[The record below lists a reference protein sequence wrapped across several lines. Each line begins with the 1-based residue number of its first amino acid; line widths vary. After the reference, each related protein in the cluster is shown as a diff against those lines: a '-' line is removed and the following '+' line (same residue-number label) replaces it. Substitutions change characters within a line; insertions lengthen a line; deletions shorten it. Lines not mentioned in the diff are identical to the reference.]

1 MADQAK
7 WYAIHT
13 YSAYENKVATNLRR
27 IIENRKLEEV
37 IQDISVPTET
47 VVETTEKGQKEYER
61 KIFPGYVLVK
71 MVLTDETWYI
81 VRNIQGVT
89 GFVGSTSEPLPLTQA
104 EIEKLGVEKRVIHT
118 DYKMGDSVRFVAS
131 NMSGFVGVVDEV
143 YPESSKLKVV
153 VSMFGRETSVE
164 VSFEQ
169 VAPVE

>member
-1 MADQAK
+1 MADKAK
-7 WYAIHT
+7 WYAVHT

-27 IIENRKLEEV
+27 IIENRKLEEM

-61 KIFPGYVLVK
+61 KVFPGYVLVK
-71 MVLTDETWYI
+71 MVMTDETWYI

-104 EIEKLGVEKRVIHT
+104 EIEKLGVEKRVVHT
-118 DYKMGDSVRFVAS
+118 DYKKGDSVRFVAS

-143 YPESSKLKVV
+143 YPESAKLKVV
-153 VSMFGRETSVE
+153 VSMFGRETAVE
-164 VSFEQ
+164 VSFDQ

>member
-1 MADQAK
+1 MAEKAK

-13 YSAYENKVATNLRR
+13 YSAYENKVATNLRT

-104 EIEKLGVEKRVIHT
+104 EIEKLGVEKRVVHT
-118 DYKMGDSVRFVAS
+118 DYKKGDSVRFVAS

>member
-1 MADQAK
+1 MAEKAK

-61 KIFPGYVLVK
+61 KVFPGYVLVK

-104 EIEKLGVEKRVIHT
+104 EIDKLGVEKRVVHT
-118 DYKMGDSVRFVAS
+118 DYKKGDSVRFIAS

-143 YPESSKLKVV
+143 FSDSSRLKVV

-164 VSFEQ
+164 VGFDQ

>member
-1 MADQAK
+1 MAEKAK

-13 YSAYENKVATNLRR
+13 YSAYENKVATNLRT

-71 MVLTDETWYI
+71 MILTDETWYI

-89 GFVGSTSEPLPLTQA
+89 GFVGSTSEPLPLSDA
-104 EIEKLGVEKRVIHT
+104 EIQKLGVERRVIHT
-118 DYKMGDSVRFVAS
+118 QYKKGDTIRFVDS
-131 NMSGFVGVVDEV
+131 KMSGYVGVVEEV
-143 YPESSKLKVV
+143 YPNSSKLKVAI
-153 VSMFGRETSVE
+153 SMYGRETSVE

>member
-1 MADQAK
+1 MAEKAK

-13 YSAYENKVATNLRR
+13 YSAYENKVATNLRT

-71 MVLTDETWYI
+71 MILTDETWYI

-89 GFVGSTSEPLPLTQA
+89 GFVGSTSEPLPLSDA
-104 EIEKLGVEKRVIHT
+104 EIQKLGVERRVIHT
-118 DYKMGDSVRFVAS
+118 QYKKGDTIRFVDS
-131 NMSGFVGVVDEV
+131 KMSGYVGVVEEV
-143 YPESSKLKVV
+143 YPSSSKLKVV
-153 VSMFGRETSVE
+153 VSMYGRETSVE

>member
-1 MADQAK
+1 MAEKAK

-13 YSAYENKVATNLRR
+13 YSAYENKVATNLRT

-71 MVLTDETWYI
+71 MILTDETWYI

-89 GFVGSTSEPLPLTQA
+89 GFVGSTSEPLPLSDA
-104 EIEKLGVEKRVIHT
+104 EIEKLGVEKRVVHT
-118 DYKMGDSVRFVAS
+118 DYKKGDTVRVVAS
-131 NMSGFVGVVDEV
+131 NMSGFIGVVDEV

-153 VSMFGRETSVE
+153 VSMFGRETSAE

>member
-1 MADQAK
+1 MADKAK

-61 KIFPGYVLVK
+61 KVFPGYVLVK
-71 MVLTDETWYI
+71 MVLTEETWYI

-104 EIEKLGVEKRVIHT
+104 EIEKLGVEKRVVHT
-118 DYKMGDSVRFVAS
+118 NYKKGDSVRFVAS

>member
-1 MADQAK
+1 MADKAK

-61 KIFPGYVLVK
+61 KVFPGYVLVK
-71 MVLTDETWYI
+71 MVMTDETWYI

-104 EIEKLGVEKRVIHT
+104 EIEKLGVEKRVVHT
-118 DYKMGDSVRFVAS
+118 DYKKGDSVRFVAS

>member
-1 MADQAK
+1 MAEKAK

-13 YSAYENKVATNLRR
+13 YSSYENKVATNLRR

-61 KIFPGYVLVK
+61 KIFPSYVLVK
-71 MVLTDETWYI
+71 MVMTDETWYI

-104 EIEKLGVEKRVIHT
+104 EIEKLGVEKRVVHT
-118 DYKMGDSVRFVAS
+118 DYKKGDSVRFVAS
-131 NMSGFVGVVDEV
+131 NMSGFVGVVEEV
-143 YPESSKLKVV
+143 YPESAKLKVV
-153 VSMFGRETSVE
+153 VSMFGRENSVE

>member
-1 MADQAK
+1 MADKAR

-61 KIFPGYVLVK
+61 KVFPGYVLVK
-71 MVLTDETWYI
+71 MVMTDETWYI

-89 GFVGSTSEPLPLTQA
+89 GFVGSTSEPLPLTDA
-104 EIEKLGVEKRVIHT
+104 EIEKLGVEKRVVHT
-118 DYKMGDSVRFVAS
+118 DYKKGDSVRFVAS

>member
-1 MADQAK
+1 MADKAK
-7 WYAIHT
+7 WYAVHT

-104 EIEKLGVEKRVIHT
+104 EIEKLGVEKRVVHT
-118 DYKMGDSVRFVAS
+118 DYKKGDSVRFVAS

-143 YPESSKLKVV
+143 YAETAKLKVV
-153 VSMFGRETSVE
+153 VSMFGRETVVE

>member
-1 MADQAK
+1 MAEKAK

-61 KIFPGYVLVK
+61 KVFPGYVLVK
-71 MVLTDETWYI
+71 MIMTDETWYI

-104 EIEKLGVEKRVIHT
+104 EIEKLGVEKRVVHT
-118 DYKMGDSVRFVAS
+118 DYKKGDSVRFVAS

>member
-1 MADQAK
+1 MADKAK
-7 WYAIHT
+7 WYAVHT

-27 IIENRKLEEV
+27 IIENRKLEEM

-47 VVETTEKGQKEYER
+47 VVETTDKGQKEYER

-71 MVLTDETWYI
+71 MVMTDETWYI

-104 EIEKLGVEKRVIHT
+104 EIEKLGVEKRVVHT
-118 DYKMGDSVRFVAS
+118 DYQKGDSVRFVAS
-131 NMSGFVGVVDEV
+131 NMSGFVGVVEEV
-143 YPESSKLKVV
+143 YPESAKLKVV

>member
-1 MADQAK
+1 MADKAK

-61 KIFPGYVLVK
+61 KVFPGYVLVK
-71 MVLTDETWYI
+71 MVMTDETWYI

-104 EIEKLGVEKRVIHT
+104 EIEKLGVEKRVVHT
-118 DYKMGDSVRFVAS
+118 DYKKGDSVRFVSS
-131 NMSGFVGVVDEV
+131 NMSGFVGVVEEV
-143 YPESSKLKVV
+143 YPESAKLKVV

-164 VSFEQ
+164 VAFDQ

>member
-1 MADQAK
+1 MAEKAK

-61 KIFPGYVLVK
+61 KVFPGYVLVK
-71 MVLTDETWYI
+71 MVMTDETWYI

-104 EIEKLGVEKRVIHT
+104 EIEKLGVEKVVVHT
-118 DYKMGDSVRFVAS
+118 DYKKGDSVRFVAS
-131 NMSGFVGVVDEV
+131 NMSGFVGVVEEV
-143 YPESSKLKVV
+143 YPESAKLKVV

>member
-1 MADQAK
+1 MAEKAK

-61 KIFPGYVLVK
+61 RVFPGYVLVK

-104 EIEKLGVEKRVIHT
+104 EIDKLGVEKRVVHT
-118 DYKMGDSVRFVAS
+118 DYKKGDSVRFIAS

-143 YPESSKLKVV
+143 FSDSSRLKVV

-164 VSFEQ
+164 VGFDQ

>member
-1 MADQAK
+1 MADKAK

-37 IQDISVPTET
+37 IRDISVPTET

-104 EIEKLGVEKRVIHT
+104 EIEKLGVEKRVVHT
-118 DYKMGDSVRFVAS
+118 DYKKGDSVRFVAS
-131 NMSGFVGVVDEV
+131 NMSGFVGVVEEV

-153 VSMFGRETSVE
+153 VSMFGRDTSVE

>member
-1 MADQAK
+1 
-7 WYAIHT
+7 
-13 YSAYENKVATNLRR
+13 
-27 IIENRKLEEV
+27 
-37 IQDISVPTET
+37 
-47 VVETTEKGQKEYER
+47 
-61 KIFPGYVLVK
+61 

-104 EIEKLGVEKRVIHT
+104 EIDKLGVEKRVVHT
-118 DYKMGDSVRFVAS
+118 DYKKGDSVRFIAS

-143 YPESSKLKVV
+143 FSDSSRLKVV

-164 VSFEQ
+164 VGFDQ

>member
-1 MADQAK
+1 MAEKAK

-61 KIFPGYVLVK
+61 KVFPGYVLVK
-71 MVLTDETWYI
+71 MVMTDETWYI

-104 EIEKLGVEKRVIHT
+104 EIEKLGVEKRVVHT
-118 DYKMGDSVRFVAS
+118 DYKKGDSVRFVAS

>member
-1 MADQAK
+1 MADKAK
-7 WYAIHT
+7 WYAVHT

-61 KIFPGYVLVK
+61 KVFPGYVLVK
-71 MVLTDETWYI
+71 MVMNDETWYI

-104 EIEKLGVEKRVIHT
+104 EIEKLGVEKRVVHT
-118 DYKMGDSVRFVAS
+118 DYKKGDSVRFVAS

-143 YPESSKLKVV
+143 YPESAKMKVV

>member
-1 MADQAK
+1 MADKAK

-61 KIFPGYVLVK
+61 KVFPGYVLVK
-71 MVLTDETWYI
+71 MVMTDETWYI

-89 GFVGSTSEPLPLTQA
+89 GFVGSTAEPLPLTQA
-104 EIEKLGVEKRVIHT
+104 EIEKLGVEKRVVHT
-118 DYKMGDSVRFVAS
+118 DYKKGDSVRFVAS

>member
-1 MADQAK
+1 MAEKAR

-61 KIFPGYVLVK
+61 KVFPGYVLVK
-71 MVLTDETWYI
+71 MVMTDETWYI

-89 GFVGSTSEPLPLTQA
+89 GFVGSTSEPLPLTDA
-104 EIEKLGVEKRVIHT
+104 EIEKLGVEKRVVHT
-118 DYKMGDSVRFVAS
+118 DYKKGDSVRFVAS

>member
-1 MADQAK
+1 MAEKAK
-7 WYAIHT
+7 WYAVHT

-27 IIENRKLEEV
+27 IIENRKLEEM

-61 KIFPGYVLVK
+61 KVFPGYVLVK

-104 EIEKLGVEKRVIHT
+104 EIEKLGIEKRVVHT
-118 DYKMGDSVRFVAS
+118 DYKKGDSVRFVAS
-131 NMSGFVGVVDEV
+131 NMSGFVGVVEEV
-143 YPESSKLKVV
+143 YAEAAKLKVV